1 MTAKPKYRPK
11 LPDFL
16 SLCERNFA
24 QLSPLLPAERVVG
37 ERQLIGLDDAS
48 YFRLE
53 LLEVCPFTTVL
64 RIAPL
69 AATAMDAEQDWPALQ
84 PAFDVRLYHDA
95 RLAEVISCHGRRG
108 LKAVYDYPNTEMLQP
123 DEKRQVNRL
132 LGDWLRL
139 CRQQG
144 FRPEPV
150 LN

>member
-24 QLSPLLPAERVVG
+24 QLNPLLPAKLAVG
-37 ERQLIGLDDAS
+37 ERQVIGMDDAS

-53 LLEVCPFTTVL
+53 VLEVCPFTTVL
-64 RIAPL
+64 RIVPL
-69 AATAMDAEQDWPALQ
+69 SDPAWPALQ

-108 LKAVYDYPNTEMLQP
+108 FKAVYDYPNSEMLQP

-132 LGDWLRL
+132 LNDWLRL

-144 FRPEPV
+144 YRPEPV
-150 LN
+150 PG

>member
-24 QLSPLLPAERVVG
+24 QLSPLLPAEHAVG
-37 ERQLIGLDDAS
+37 ERQLIGLDDTS

-53 LLEVCPFTTVL
+53 VLEVCPYTTVL
-64 RIAPL
+64 RIVPL
-69 AATAMDAEQDWPALQ
+69 QQSDWPVPQ

-132 LGDWLRL
+132 LSDWLRL

-144 FRPEPV
+144 FRAEPV
-150 LN
+150 LS

>member
-24 QLSPLLPAERVVG
+24 QLSPLLPAVLEVG
-37 ERQLIGLDDAS
+37 EGQLIGLDDSS

-53 LLEVCPFTTVL
+53 VLEVCPYTTVL
-64 RIAPL
+64 RIVPL
-69 AATAMDAEQDWPALQ
+69 EDTGWPALQ

-95 RLAEVISCHGRRG
+95 RLAEVISCHGHRG

-123 DEKRQVNRL
+123 DEKRQANRL
-132 LGDWLRL
+132 LSDWLRL

-150 LN
+150 LV